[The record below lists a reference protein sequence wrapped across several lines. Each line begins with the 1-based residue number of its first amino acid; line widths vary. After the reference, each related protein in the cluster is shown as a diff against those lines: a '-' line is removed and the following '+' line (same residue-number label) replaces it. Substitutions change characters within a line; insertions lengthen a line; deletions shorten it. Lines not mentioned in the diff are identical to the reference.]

1 MPKKVQIWWVL
12 PLVCVNRRIGMKK
25 KNNVNINA
33 EQKQYGTAAYRF
45 FKRALDLF
53 FSGLLILLLSP
64 IMFLIALIIVLT
76 SKGSPLFLQKRVGKD
91 KKFFTIFK
99 FRTMYSNTAK
109 DVPTHLLDDPDRF
122 LTPIGKIL
130 RKLSLDELPQ
140 LLNIFAG
147 QMSFIGPR
155 PALWNQDDLVKLR
168 DRWGANNVR
177 PGLSGWAQINGRD
190 ELALPVKA
198 RYDGEYVEN
207 MSFAFDLKCLVKTFT
222 SVISAEGVQ
231 EGRADDLSERPVK
244 ICMVTTIA
252 KAFGWFVSD
261 SAKNFAEK
269 GFDVTVMCGDMDEEF
284 IKKHEKFA
292 KVRPVPLER
301 GIGIKSIFKSVKEMK
316 RIFKEEKFDI
326 IQYSTPNAALCCSLC
341 GKAFKKIK
349 IRVYGQWGLRYVGFD
364 GGIKRFIFKKIEKFT
379 CKKATHIIST
389 SPKNMEFA
397 IEEKLCSSKKITVIG
412 KGGTIGVDFSVYDI
426 SKKEEN
432 RKAIRNEYD
441 IADND
446 FVFSYIGRLNADK
459 GVGELLAAYKELLKT
474 TPDSRLMLI
483 GMDDATNPVDKE
495 LMDWAKNCKNVIMT
509 GSVPAPRV
517 AQLMSAT
524 DILVHPTYREGFS
537 MVLQEAMA
545 MALPIITTDVPGPSE
560 VIVNKKTGVLVP
572 AHSDKALYDEMKALM
587 EDTHRREMYSQNGRE
602 RVERFFARP
611 VMLRNIYTHYC
622 RLLSIDD
629 RHIKLMYLTSS
640 PNAAIEAENA
650 GVDRIFLDLEIL
662 GKEERQGHLDTVV
675 SRSSLDDI
683 APLRKVISKSKLLV
697 RCNPIHKHIG
707 AEIDRII
714 ADGADIIMLP
724 FFKTAEEVRT
734 FLDFVGGRV
743 KTVLLFETAEAVENV
758 DEILALEGI
767 DEVFIGLNDLHL
779 SYNMNFMFELLANGT
794 VEKLCNKFR
803 EKGVPYGFG
812 GLAKIGE
819 GLLKSDLVIA
829 EHKRL
834 GSTCAIL
841 SRTFRNEV
849 DASRP
854 IDDFRGEIMLLR
866 NREFEVNR
874 WDSEQFESNR
884 LSVVEITSKVAE
896 MLKEK
901 KKATAKK

>member
-1 MPKKVQIWWVL
+1 
-12 PLVCVNRRIGMKK
+12 MKSK
-25 KNNVNINA
+25 INNKALFN
-33 EQKQYGTAAYRF
+33 QKTGGGFVYRF
-45 FKRALDLF
+45 IKRLF
-53 FSGLLILLLSP
+53 DIVFSGVFILVLSP
-64 IMFLIALIIVLT
+64 IMILIALAIVLT
-76 SKGSPLFLQKRVGKD
+76 SKGSPLFLQKRVGKG
-91 KKFFTIFK
+91 KKLFTIFK
-99 FRTMYSNTAK
+99 FRTMYKNTAK

-122 LTPIGKIL
+122 LTPIGKVL

-140 LLNIFAG
+140 LFNIFAG

-168 DRWGANNVR
+168 DRWGANDVR

-198 RYDGEYVEN
+198 RYDGEYVEK
-207 MSFAFDLKCLVKTFT
+207 MSILFDLKCFVKTFT
-222 SVISAEGVQ
+222 SVISAKGVKEGSS
-231 EGRADDLSERPVK
+231 ADVEEKPVK

-284 IKKHEKFA
+284 IRKHEKFA

-301 GIGIKSIFKSVKEMK
+301 GIGIKSILKSVKEMK

-349 IRVYGQWGLRYVGFD
+349 IRVYGQWGLRYVGFS
-364 GGIKRFIFKKIEKFT
+364 GGFKRFFFKRIEKFT

-397 IEEKLCSSKKITVIG
+397 VEEGLCKERKITVIG
-412 KGGTIGVDFSVYDI
+412 KGGTIGVDFGIYDI
-426 SKKEEN
+426 NKKDEN
-432 RKAIRNEYD
+432 RRIIKKEYD
-441 IADND
+441 IPEDT

-459 GVGELLAAYKELLKT
+459 GVGELLTAYKKLLSEN
-474 TPDSRLMLI
+474 PDTRLMLI

-495 LMDWAKNCKNVIMT
+495 LMDWAKESDKVIMT
-509 GSVPAPRV
+509 GSVPSQRV
-517 AQLMSAT
+517 AQLMAAT

-545 MALPIITTDVPGPSE
+545 MALPIITTNVPGPSE
-560 VIVNKKTGVLVP
+560 VIVNKETGILVP
-572 AHSDKALYDEMKALM
+572 DHDAEALYVEMKALM
-587 EDTHRREMYSQNGRE
+587 NDTERRKMYSENGRE

-622 RLLSIDD
+622 KLLGIDD
-629 RHIKLMYLTSS
+629 RHIKLMYLTAN
-640 PNAAIEAENA
+640 PAAAVEAENA

-683 APLRKVISKSKLLV
+683 APLRKAISKSKLLV
-697 RCNPIHKHIG
+697 RCNPVHKG
-707 AEIDRII
+707 LGKEIDRII

-724 FFKTAEEVRT
+724 YFKEAEEVRT
-734 FLDFVGGRV
+734 FLELVNARV
-743 KTVLLFETAEAVENV
+743 KTVLLFETAESVENV
-758 DEILALEGI
+758 DEILELENI
-767 DEVFIGLNDLHL
+767 DEVFVGLNDLHL
-779 SYNMNFMFELLANGT
+779 SYNMDFMFELLADGT
-794 VEKLCNKFR
+794 VEKLCKKFK
-803 EKGVPYGFG
+803 EKGIPYGFG

-819 GLLKSDLVIA
+819 GLLKSDMVIA

-854 IDDFRGEIMLLR
+854 INDFRGEIMLLR

-874 WDSEQFESNR
+874 WDDETFEENR
-884 LSVVEITSKVAE
+884 LFVVEKTRQVAQ

-901 KKATAKK
+901 KTAATAK

>member
-1 MPKKVQIWWVL
+1 
-12 PLVCVNRRIGMKK
+12 MKK
-25 KNNVNINA
+25 KNRDTNIT
-33 EQKQYGTAAYRF
+33 EQSIGGTRSFRF
-45 FKRALDLF
+45 FKRLLDIV
-53 FSGLLILLLSP
+53 FSGLLIIALSP
-64 IMFLIALIIVLT
+64 ILLILALIIVLT

-91 KKFFTIFK
+91 KKLFTILK

-109 DVPTHLLDDPDRF
+109 DVPTHLLDDPNRF

-140 LLNIFAG
+140 LFNIFVG

-168 DRWGANNVR
+168 DRWGANSVR

-198 RYDGEYVEN
+198 RYDGEYVEK
-207 MSFAFDLKCLVKTFT
+207 MSMAFDIKCIVKTFT
-222 SVISAEGVQ
+222 SVISAKGVKEGSS
-231 EGRADDLSERPVK
+231 SEEQKPVK
-244 ICMVTTIA
+244 ICMVTTIS

-269 GFDVTVMCGDMDEEF
+269 GFDVTVMCGEMDEEF
-284 IKKHEKFA
+284 IKKHSEFA
-292 KVRPVPLER
+292 TCRPVPLER

-341 GKAFKKIK
+341 GRAFKRIK

-364 GGIKRFIFKKIEKFT
+364 GGIKRLIFKKIEKFT

-397 IEEKLCSSKKITVIG
+397 IEEKLCKSNKITVIG
-412 KGGTIGVDFSVYDI
+412 KGGTIGVDFGVYDI
-426 SKKEEN
+426 SKK
-432 RKAIRNEYD
+432 
-441 IADND
+441 ADNRVIIRKEYEIPD
-446 FVFSYIGRLNADK
+446 NAFVFSYIGRLNADK
-459 GVGELLAAYKELLKT
+459 GVGELLSAFRKLL
-474 TPDSRLMLI
+474 PECPESRLMLI
-483 GMDDATNPVDKE
+483 GMDDTTNPVDAE
-495 LMDWAKNCKNVIMT
+495 LMKWAKSCENVIMT
-509 GSVPAPRV
+509 GSVAPARV
-517 AQLMSAT
+517 AQLMAAT

-545 MALPIITTDVPGPSE
+545 MALPVITTDVPGPSE
-560 VIVNKKTGVLVP
+560 VIVNKKTGILVP
-572 AHSDKALYDEMKALM
+572 SHSDKALYDEMKALM
-587 EDTHRREMYSQNGRE
+587 NDEERRQMYSEKGRE

-622 RLLSIDD
+622 KLLGIDD
-629 RHIKLMYLTSS
+629 RHLKLMYLTSN
-640 PNAAIEAENA
+640 PDAAIEAENA

-675 SRSSLDDI
+675 SHSSLDDI
-683 APLRKVISKSKLLV
+683 APLRKAISKSKLLV
-697 RCNPIHKHIG
+697 RCNPVHKGIRR
-707 AEIDRII
+707 EIDRII
-714 ADGADIIMLP
+714 DDGADIIMLP
-724 FFKTAEEVRT
+724 YFKTAKEVET
-734 FLDFVGGRV
+734 FLELVGGRV
-743 KTVLLFETAEAVENV
+743 RTVLLFETKEAVECI
-758 DEILALEGI
+758 DEILALENI

-779 SYNMNFMFELLANGT
+779 SYEMNFMFELLADGT
-794 VEKLCNKFR
+794 VERLCKKFKD
-803 EKGVPYGFG
+803 KGIPYGFG
-812 GLAKIGE
+812 GVAKIGE
-819 GLLKSDLVIA
+819 GLLKSDCVIA

-874 WDSEQFESNR
+874 WDDEQFEANR
-884 LSVVEITSKVAE
+884 KHVVDITKQVAD
-896 MLKEK
+896 LLAEK
-901 KKATAKK
+901 KAAKKAKAEANN

>member
-1 MPKKVQIWWVL
+1 
-12 PLVCVNRRIGMKK
+12 MKK
-25 KNNVNINA
+25 NKIIDIMQ
-33 EQKQYGTAAYRF
+33 EQNLYGSKTYRF
-45 FKRALDLF
+45 FKRLF
-53 FSGLLILLLSP
+53 DMLFSGLLLLILSP
-64 IMFLIALIIVLT
+64 FMLLIALTIVLT

-91 KKFFTIFK
+91 KKLFTIFK

-109 DVPTHLLDDPDRF
+109 DVPTHLLDDPNRF
-122 LTPIGKIL
+122 LTPIGKVL

-140 LLNIFAG
+140 LLNIFVG

-177 PGLSGWAQINGRD
+177 PGLSGWAQIHGRD

-198 RYDGEYVEN
+198 RYDGEYVEK

-222 SVISAEGVQ
+222 SVISAKGVQ
-231 EGRADDLSERPVK
+231 EGRADDLSQRPVK

-261 SAKNFAEK
+261 SAKNFSEK

-284 IKKHEKFA
+284 IKKHEQFA
-292 KVRPVPLER
+292 KVRPLPLER
-301 GIGIKSIFKSVKEMK
+301 GIGVKSIFKSVKEMK
-316 RIFKEEKFDI
+316 RIFKEENFDI

-341 GKAFKKIK
+341 GKAFKRIK

-364 GGIKRFIFKKIEKFT
+364 GGLNRFVFKKIEKFT

-412 KGGTIGVDFSVYDI
+412 KGGTIGVDFSIYDI
-426 SKKEEN
+426 TKKDEN
-432 RKAIRNEYD
+432 RRIIRKEYD
-441 IADND
+441 IPDST

-459 GVGELLAAYKELLKT
+459 GVGELLTAYRELLKE

-495 LMDWAKNCKNVIMT
+495 LMDWAKSCDKIIMT
-509 GSVPAPRV
+509 GSVPALRV

-560 VIVNKKTGVLVP
+560 VIVNKETGILVP

-587 EDTHRREMYSQNGRE
+587 QDASRRELYSLKGRE

-622 RLLSIDD
+622 RLLGIDD
-629 RHIKLMYLTSS
+629 RHIKLMYLTAS
-640 PNAAIEAENA
+640 PSAALEAEDA

-675 SRSSLDDI
+675 SHSSLDDI

-697 RCNPIHKHIG
+697 RCNPIHKNIST
-707 AEIDRII
+707 EIDRII
-714 ADGADIIMLP
+714 DDGADIIMLP
-724 FFKTAEEVRT
+724 FFKGAEEVKT
-734 FLDFVGGRV
+734 FLELVGGRV

-758 DEILALEGI
+758 DEILELEGI

-779 SYNMNFMFELLANGT
+779 SYGMNFMFELLADGT
-794 VEKLCNKFR
+794 VERLCTKFK
-803 EKGVPYGFG
+803 EKGIPYGFG
-812 GLAKIGE
+812 GIAKIGE

-866 NREFEVNR
+866 NREFEVNH
-874 WDSEQFESNR
+874 WDEEEFEANR
-884 LSVVEITSKVAE
+884 VNVIEITNKVADI
-896 MLKEK
+896 LKEK
-901 KKATAKK
+901 KQATVKK

>member
-1 MPKKVQIWWVL
+1 MKSKNKNKVVL
-12 PLVCVNRRIGMKK
+12 N
-25 KNNVNINA
+25 
-33 EQKQYGTAAYRF
+33 QKTGGGAVYRF
-45 FKRALDLF
+45 IKRLTDIV
-53 FSGLLILLLSP
+53 FSGISILVLSP
-64 IMFLIALIIVLT
+64 IMLLIALLIVFT
-76 SKGSPLFLQKRVGKD
+76 SKGSPLFLQKRVGKG
-91 KKFFTIFK
+91 KKFFTILK
-99 FRTMYSNTAK
+99 FRTMYKNTAK

-122 LTPIGKIL
+122 LTPVGKVL

-140 LLNIFAG
+140 LFNIFAG

-168 DRWGANNVR
+168 DRWGANDVR

-198 RYDGEYVEN
+198 RYDGEYVEK
-207 MSFAFDLKCLVKTFT
+207 MSILFDIKCFVKTFT
-222 SVISAEGVQ
+222 SVISAKGVKEGSSTSDSQ
-231 EGRADDLSERPVK
+231 KPVK

-301 GIGIKSIFKSVKEMK
+301 GIGVKSIFKSVKEMK

-341 GKAFKKIK
+341 GKAFKRIK
-349 IRVYGQWGLRYVGFD
+349 IRVYGQWGLRYVGFA
-364 GGIKRFIFKKIEKFT
+364 GGMKRSIFKRIEKFT

-397 IEEKLCSSKKITVIG
+397 VEEKLCSSKKITVIG
-412 KGGTIGVDFSVYDI
+412 KGGTIGVDFGIYDI
-426 SKKEEN
+426 SKKDEN
-432 RKAIRNEYD
+432 RRIIKKEYD
-441 IADND
+441 IPEDA

-459 GVGELLAAYKELLKT
+459 GVGELLTAYKKLLKENPHT
-474 TPDSRLMLI
+474 RLMLI

-495 LMDWAKNCKNVIMT
+495 LMDWAKACDKVIMT

-560 VIVNKKTGVLVP
+560 VIVNNESGILVP
-572 AHSDKALYDEMKALM
+572 DHDDKALYDEMKALM
-587 EDTHRREMYSQNGRE
+587 NDSERRQMYSENGRE

-622 RLLSIDD
+622 RLLGIDD
-629 RHIKLMYLTSS
+629 RHIKLMYLTAN
-640 PNAAIEAENA
+640 PDAAVEAENA

-675 SRSSLDDI
+675 SHSSLDDI
-683 APLRKVISKSKLLV
+683 APLRKAISKSKLLV
-697 RCNPIHKHIG
+697 RCNPVHKGI
-707 AEIDRII
+707 AKEIDRII

-724 FFKTAEEVRT
+724 YFKEAQEVRT
-734 FLDFVGGRV
+734 FLECVNARV
-743 KTVLLFETAEAVENV
+743 RTVLLFETAESVENV
-758 DEILALEGI
+758 DEILALDNI

-779 SYNMNFMFELLANGT
+779 SYNMDFMFELLANGT
-794 VEKLCNKFR
+794 VEMLCNKFK
-803 EKGVPYGFG
+803 EKGIPYGFG

-819 GLLKSDLVIA
+819 GLLKSDMVIA

-854 IDDFRGEIMLLR
+854 INDFRGEIMLLR

-874 WDSEQFESNR
+874 WEENQFEENR
-884 LSVVEITSKVAE
+884 LFVVEKTQQVAQ
-896 MLKEK
+896 LLREK
-901 KKATAKK
+901 KKTAVKK

>member
-1 MPKKVQIWWVL
+1 MKNKK
-12 PLVCVNRRIGMKK
+12 
-25 KNNVNINA
+25 INSIVS
-33 EQKQYGTAAYRF
+33 EHKTGGGKVYRF
-45 FKRALDLF
+45 IKRLF
-53 FSGLLILLLSP
+53 DIVFSGILILVLSP
-64 IMFLIALIIVLT
+64 IMILLALLIVLT
-76 SKGSPLFLQKRVGKD
+76 SKGSPLFLQKRVGKN
-91 KKFFTIFK
+91 KKLFTILK
-99 FRTMYSNTAK
+99 FRTMYKNTAK
-109 DVPTHLLDDPDRF
+109 DIPTHLLEDPNRF
-122 LTPIGKIL
+122 LTPIGKVL

-140 LLNIFAG
+140 LFNIFAG

-168 DRWGANNVR
+168 DRWGANDVR

-198 RYDGEYVEN
+198 RFDGEYVER
-207 MSFAFDLKCLVKTFT
+207 MSVWFDIKCLVKTVT
-222 SVISAEGVQ
+222 SVISAKGVKEGGVSDITQ
-231 EGRADDLSERPVK
+231 RPVK

-269 GFDVTVMCGDMDEEF
+269 GFDVTVMCGEMDDEF
-284 IKKHEKFA
+284 IKKHEQFA

-301 GIGIKSIFKSVKEMK
+301 GIGVKSILKSVKIMK
-316 RIFKEEKFDI
+316 RIFKEENFDI

-341 GKAFKKIK
+341 GKAFKRIK
-349 IRVYGQWGLRYVGFD
+349 IRVYGQWGLRYVGFA
-364 GGIKRFIFKKIEKFT
+364 GGLKRRIFKRIEKFT
-379 CKKATHIIST
+379 CKKATHIVST

-397 IEEKLCSSKKITVIG
+397 IEEKLCSERKITVIG
-412 KGGTIGVDFSVYDI
+412 KGGTIGVDFGIYDI
-426 SKKEEN
+426 SKRDEN
-432 RKAIRNEYD
+432 RRIIRKEYD
-441 IADND
+441 IPEDA

-459 GVGELLAAYKELLKT
+459 GVGELLTAYKRLIEENPELYL
-474 TPDSRLMLI
+474 LLI

-495 LMDWAKNCKNVIMT
+495 LMEWAKACDKVIMT
-509 GSVPAPRV
+509 GSVPSQRV
-517 AQLMSAT
+517 AQFMAAT

-560 VIVNKKTGVLVP
+560 VIVNGETGILVP
-572 AHSDKALYDEMKALM
+572 DHDDKALYEEMKALM
-587 EDTHRREMYSQNGRE
+587 ADKKRMQMYSAYGRE

-622 RLLSIDD
+622 KLLGIDD
-629 RHIKLMYLTSS
+629 RHIKLMYLTAN
-640 PNAAIEAENA
+640 PDAAVEAENA
-650 GVDRIFLDLEIL
+650 GVDRIFLDLEIM

-675 SRSSLDDI
+675 SHSSLDDV
-683 APLRKVISKSKLLV
+683 APLRKAISKAKLLV
-697 RCNPIHKHIG
+697 RCNPVHKG
-707 AEIDRII
+707 LGKEIDRII

-724 FFKTAEEVRT
+724 FFKTAKEVAT
-734 FLDFVGGRV
+734 FLELVDSRV
-743 KTVLLFETAEAVENV
+743 KTVLLFETAESVENA

-779 SYNMNFMFELLANGT
+779 SYNMDFMFELLADGT
-794 VEKLCNKFR
+794 VEKLCTKFK
-803 EKGVPYGFG
+803 EKGIPYGFG

-819 GLLKSDLVIA
+819 GLLKSEMVVA

-854 IDDFRGEIMLLR
+854 INDFRGEIMLLR
-866 NREFEVNR
+866 NRELEVNR
-874 WDSEQFESNR
+874 WSEEQFEENR
-884 LSVVEITSKVAE
+884 LVVVERTKKVAQT
-896 MLKEK
+896 LAEK
-901 KKATAKK
+901 KAAARK